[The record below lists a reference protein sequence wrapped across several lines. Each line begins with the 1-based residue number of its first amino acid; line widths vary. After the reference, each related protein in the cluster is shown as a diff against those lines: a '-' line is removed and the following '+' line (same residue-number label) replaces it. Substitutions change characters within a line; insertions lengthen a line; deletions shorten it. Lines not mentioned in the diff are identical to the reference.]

1 MVRYKHLNL
10 TDPHAIQRFHRADI
24 ILCANVLIYFDAE
37 TKQAVITNLYDRL
50 QRGGYLF
57 VGTSETLHGVTRA
70 LKPVRFTNTIAYQK
84 EESS

>member
-1 MVRYKHLNL
+1 L
-10 TDPHAIQRFHRADI
+10 TDHRALARLRRFDI

-50 QRGGYLF
+50 QHGGYLF

-70 LKPVRFTNTIAYQK
+70 LKPVRFSNTIAYQK